1 MSDSPLSL
9 ALRLRWKTGHTG
21 CVVGSDPA
29 SLLHTTESDHR
40 VPDRYE
46 VDEQVR
52 RLLAREQALAE
63 VAEIKAV
70 AQAEE
75 WFGISGDVFDPDTP
89 EPMPCVL
96 LYAPGRF
103 AFAPGV
109 IFLFGPRSTLKTWLG
124 YVAVVQEVKR
134 GNRADRGLRV
144 VLRGVDAAFARP
156 RSVAGGAQQGDL
168 CPPDRA
174 ADC

>member
-21 CVVGSDPA
+21 CVVGSDPV

-63 VAEIKAV
+63 VAEIKAA

-89 EPMPCVL
+89 EPHAVRAGVRARTVRVRTGCYLPVRPAQHAEDLARIRSRC
-96 LYAPGRF
+96 PGGE
-103 AFAPGV
+103 AGQ
-109 IFLFGPRSTLKTWLG
+109 PR
-124 YVAVVQEVKR
+124 
-134 GNRADRGLRV
+134 
-144 VLRGVDAAFARP
+144 
-156 RSVAGGAQQGDL
+156 
-168 CPPDRA
+168 
-174 ADC
+174 

>member
-52 RLLAREQALAE
+52 RLLAREQALTE
-63 VAEIKAV
+63 VAEIKAA

-89 EPMPCVL
+89 EPHAVRAGVRDRC
-96 LYAPGRF
+96 RRSRNS
-103 AFAPGV
+103 PGV
-109 IFLFGPRSTLKTWLG
+109 TIT
-124 YVAVVQEVKR
+124 
-134 GNRADRGLRV
+134 
-144 VLRGVDAAFARP
+144 
-156 RSVAGGAQQGDL
+156 
-168 CPPDRA
+168 
-174 ADC
+174 